1 MFFMRDFQVFF
12 IIDLQMV
19 FTKDFKMFFMMRL
32 VIFGLVLG
40 FDYSVSYWQLFMDL
54 NGFFRFEVQKN
65 QNFTEKI

>member
-1 MFFMRDFQVFF
+1 MFFMRD